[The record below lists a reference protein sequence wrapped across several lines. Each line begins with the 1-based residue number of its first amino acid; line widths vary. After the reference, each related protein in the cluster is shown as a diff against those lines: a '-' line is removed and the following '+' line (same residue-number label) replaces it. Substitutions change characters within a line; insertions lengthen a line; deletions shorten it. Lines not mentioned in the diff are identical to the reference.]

1 MRPEASPLLKRLRFP
16 ICKMRSCTKLALPS
30 RDQISLWKTTRT
42 GRDGQ
47 RWGLSGP
54 QPSRCASPS
63 CSPNTGSPKK
73 MWLMVQPAQEQN
85 VTDLKGPW
93 EKTCGRKKTAEAR
106 GKKIPQEQIPTMK
119 CTVKDTHEG
128 RLGGSAG

>member
-93 EKTCGRKKTAEAR
+93 DKDLRQEENSR
-106 GKKIPQEQIPTMK
+106 GKREKNPSGANTYYEMHSERYT
-119 CTVKDTHEG
+119 
-128 RLGGSAG
+128 